1 MSNHAVDPDE
11 LFKFSGFHQV
21 MVSTGSK
28 TIHIAGQVAFDKDMQ
43 LVGEGDY
50 TAQTMRVFQNI
61 AIAAEAAGAS
71 PNDIV
76 SSNLYIKGLN
86 PDVSA
91 AVMQGMAKSLDG
103 KPFPAH
109 AFNMIGVE
117 SLSDPRVLIEV
128 SAVAVVE

>member
-1 MSNHAVDPDE
+1 MANTPINPDA
-11 LFKFSGFHQV
+11 LFKMAGFHQIV
-21 MVSTGSK
+21 TSSGNT

-71 PNDIV
+71 PNDVV